1 MTHQSEVL
9 TSRFTEAVIY
19 CLELHGSQTRKF
31 QPVPYIAHLFS
42 VSALVLEDGGDEDE
56 AIAALLHDAL
66 EDQPEK
72 TSPEEIQRRFGERVL
87 TIVKDC
93 TDTPP
98 EYQGGPKPNWEQRKK
113 AYLAHLREK
122 SNRVALA
129 DKLHNARGILN
140 AYRSEG
146 DLIWDSL
153 NAGKEKQL
161 WYWRSLVEAFRTGG
175 SNGWMLDELERVVT
189 ELETLCKTEGS

>member
-1 MTHQSEVL
+1 MTLPSEGL
-9 TSRFTEAVIY
+9 TSRFTEAVNY

-87 TIVKDC
+87 SIVQAC

-98 EYQGGPKPNWEQRKK
+98 EYRGGTKPDWEGRKK
-113 AYLAHLREK
+113 AYLAHLRNN

-140 AYRSEG
+140 AYRSDG
-146 DLIWDSL
+146 DLIWGSF

-161 WYWRSLVEAFRTGG
+161 WYWRALVEAFRAGG
-175 SNGWMLDELERVVT
+175 SRGWMLDELERVVT
-189 ELETLCKTEGS
+189 ELETLCKTD

>member
-1 MTHQSEVL
+1 MTHQSEGL

-31 QPVPYIAHLFS
+31 RPVPYIAHLFS

-66 EDQPEK
+66 EDQPKK
-72 TSPEEIQRRFGERVL
+72 TSPEEIRRRFGERVL
-87 TIVKDC
+87 SIVQAC
-93 TDTPP
+93 TDTSP
-98 EYQGGPKPNWEQRKK
+98 EYRGGAKPDWEGRKK
-113 AYLAHLREK
+113 AYLAHLRNN

-129 DKLHNARGILN
+129 DKLDNGRGILN
-140 AYRSEG
+140 AYRSDG
-146 DLIWDSL
+146 DLIWGSF

-161 WYWRSLVEAFRTGG
+161 WYWRSLVEAFRAGG
-175 SNGWMLDELERVVT
+175 SSGWMLDELERVVT
-189 ELETLCKTEGS
+189 ELETLCGTD